1 MLMILAAA
9 LGSGLQLF
17 LWLTNF
23 VVGVCGLFISL
34 YMLITHDDMQQH
46 RIEPAELADNL
57 QWFLPVEY
65 TLSFVYVAICIL

>member
-57 QWFLPVEY
+57 
-65 TLSFVYVAICIL
+65 